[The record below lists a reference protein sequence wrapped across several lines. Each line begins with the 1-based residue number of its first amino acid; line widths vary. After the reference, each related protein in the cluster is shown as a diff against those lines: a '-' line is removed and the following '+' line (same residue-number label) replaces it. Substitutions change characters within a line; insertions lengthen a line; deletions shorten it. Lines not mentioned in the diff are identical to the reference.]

1 MVVHPAELIDGHAA
15 RPVYRSTGQMWAT
28 GARTLERLGRL
39 GEKYGV
45 TFCLENLN
53 TILDHPGIP
62 LARAKD
68 TLALV
73 QAAGHPNARL
83 MLDLYHAQM
92 GEGNLI
98 ELVRSALPYLGEIQ
112 VADVPGRCEP
122 GTGEINYAAVAKALA
137 EAGYEGTVGM
147 EAYASGGSSSDDSDA
162 ALEAFR
168 AAFTVPRHRASRM
181 KDVILGLV
189 GVGRIGVMHA
199 TNIAA
204 LNEVLNPQGTR
215 VRLRLTD
222 VAEEHARTVATG
234 LGAEFLPSVE
244 ALLASGLDGL
254 VIATGTG
261 THPELIKAGV
271 DAGIPVFCEKPV
283 ALNVA
288 DALPV
293 LDYIRDRHGV
303 VQIGHQRRFD
313 AGYLEARRAYQAGEL
328 GWIHSLRAVTCDM
341 APPPVEFLAS
351 SGGLFRDCSVH
362 DFDILRWL
370 TGREIVEVY
379 AKGSNNGDPAIGEA
393 GDVDTALALVTFDDG
408 TVGTV
413 SATRYNGAGHD
424 VRLEIQGSRGSLM
437 VGLDDKTALA
447 SAEAGVTFPAGQPHR
462 TFAGRFEQAYRS
474 EMAAFVEL
482 ILGRRENPCTPEDA
496 VAASRVAD
504 AAQESLATGRPGPRG
519 GERRRLTACRRVW
532 RRRCPAPVGRGAV
545 PRAGSG
551 TPRRRPG
558 MVRAVRRPGSST
570 ASGCHWTDATQRS
583 GSSSASTVPSSAT
596 ALTCRPPATRATA

>member
-1 MVVHPAELIDGHAA
+1 MRDVV
-15 RPVYRSTGQMWAT
+15 
-28 GARTLERLGRL
+28 
-39 GEKYGV
+39 
-45 TFCLENLN
+45 
-53 TILDHPGIP
+53 
-62 LARAKD
+62 
-68 TLALV
+68 
-73 QAAGHPNARL
+73 
-83 MLDLYHAQM
+83 
-92 GEGNLI
+92 
-98 ELVRSALPYLGEIQ
+98 
-112 VADVPGRCEP
+112 
-122 GTGEINYAAVAKALA
+122 
-137 EAGYEGTVGM
+137 
-147 EAYASGGSSSDDSDA
+147 
-162 ALEAFR
+162 
-168 AAFTVPRHRASRM
+168 
-181 KDVILGLV
+181 LGLA

-199 TNIAA
+199 NNIAA
-204 LNEVLNPQGTR
+204 LTGVLNPQGIN

-222 VAEEHARTVATG
+222 VAEDHARAIAAG
-234 LGAEFLPSVE
+234 LGAEFLPSVG

-293 LDYIRDRHGV
+293 LDYIRDRNGV

-313 AGYLEARRAYQAGEL
+313 AGYQEARRAYQAGEL

-379 AKGSNNGDPAIGEA
+379 ARGSNNGDPAIGAA

-424 VRLEIQGSRGSLM
+424 VRLEIQGSLSSLM

-447 SAEAGVTFPAGQPHR
+447 SAEAGVSFPAGEPHR
-462 TFAGRFEQAYRS
+462 TFAERFDQAYRS

-482 ILGRRENPCTPEDA
+482 ILGRRDNPCTPEDA

-504 AAQESLATGRPGPRG
+504 AAQESLASG
-519 GERRRLTACRRVW
+519 V
-532 RRRCPAPVGRGAV
+532 PVQV
-545 PRAGSG
+545 IQTVAG
-551 TPRRRPG
+551 
-558 MVRAVRRPGSST
+558 
-570 ASGCHWTDATQRS
+570 
-583 GSSSASTVPSSAT
+583 
-596 ALTCRPPATRATA
+596 